1 MQVLWILLKV
11 HVACNIVFKGSELQA
26 TDPMNKRNQYIDP
39 CNYMDLME
47 LISTFTNELDRRDT
61 KLEGM
66 IGQGRYYFLT
76 AIGQFL

>member
-1 MQVLWILLKV
+1 ML
-11 HVACNIVFKGSELQA
+11 KGSELQA
-26 TDPMNKRNQYIDP
+26 TNLMNQRNQYIDP

-66 IGQGRYYFLT
+66 IGQGRYYSLM
-76 AIGQFL
+76 Q